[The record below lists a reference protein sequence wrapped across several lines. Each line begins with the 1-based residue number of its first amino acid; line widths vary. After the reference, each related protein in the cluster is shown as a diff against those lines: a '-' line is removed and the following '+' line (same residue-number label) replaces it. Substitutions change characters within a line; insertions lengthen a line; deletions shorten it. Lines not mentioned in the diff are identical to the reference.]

1 MFERKIFQAML
12 RWKEHYAPNYAL
24 FLKGARRVGKTTL
37 AEKLGREAYASYI
50 LVRFDNADASIK
62 DLFINGLR
70 DLDTFFVQLQL
81 QYCTRLFERKSLII
95 LDEIQLFPQAR
106 QALKTLLED
115 GRYDYLET
123 GSLAGITKKSPEILI
138 PSEEYALDVLP
149 LDFEEFLWAQGDT
162 MTYPVLKE
170 HFTTRKPMGGL
181 HQTVMKAFREY
192 MLIGGMPQV
201 VSAFVPKKD
210 FAEAD
215 FVKQQILSLYKNDMA
230 EQNEER
236 SEYVTDFFNRI
247 PAELSQHDKCY
258 VLAHIN
264 DQARMREYRGPIRW
278 LDEAMIVNIASKVD
292 EPSAALNLSISD
304 PRFKC
309 YMADTG
315 LLVSLAFSDRPF
327 LENDLYLSV
336 LNDRLGVNEGMLIE
350 NVVAQSLK
358 ASGHRL
364 FFYTQRNPSTR
375 KTLMDI
381 DFLIQSGKKIV
392 PIEVKS
398 ADSCNLK
405 SLLRLKEIYGKRI
418 GDAIVLHHGE
428 IKDENGVVFLP
439 YYMAPLL

>member
-1 MFERKIFQAML
+1 
-12 RWKEHYAPNYAL
+12 
-24 FLKGARRVGKTTL
+24 
-37 AEKLGREAYASYI
+37 
-50 LVRFDNADASIK
+50 
-62 DLFINGLR
+62 
-70 DLDTFFVQLQL
+70 
-81 QYCTRLFERKSLII
+81 
-95 LDEIQLFPQAR
+95 
-106 QALKTLLED
+106 
-115 GRYDYLET
+115 
-123 GSLAGITKKSPEILI
+123 
-138 PSEEYALDVLP
+138 
-149 LDFEEFLWAQGDT
+149 
-162 MTYPVLKE
+162 
-170 HFTTRKPMGGL
+170 
-181 HQTVMKAFREY
+181 
-192 MLIGGMPQV
+192 
-201 VSAFVPKKD
+201 
-210 FAEAD
+210 
-215 FVKQQILSLYKNDMA
+215 
-230 EQNEER
+230 
-236 SEYVTDFFNRI
+236 
-247 PAELSQHDKCY
+247 
-258 VLAHIN
+258 
-264 DQARMREYRGPIRW
+264 MREYRGPIRW

-381 DFLIQSGKKIV
+381 DFLIRSGKKIV

-428 IKDENGVVFLP
+428 IKDENGIVFLP